1 MISHIIAWSVRN
13 RIMVLILTAMLIAIG
28 QYSLQRTP
36 VDAIPDLSDVQVI
49 IKTRFPGQAPEVV
62 QEQVTYPLTSALMS
76 VPGAHA
82 VRGFSFY
89 GDSYVYVLFDD
100 STDLYWA
107 RSRVLEYLSQL
118 SGVLP
123 AGVQPQLGPDA
134 TGVGWVYIYA
144 LTDPT
149 GQHSSADLR
158 SLQDN
163 FLRYE
168 LQAVQGVSEV
178 ASLGGMVR
186 QYQVF
191 VDPIALA
198 AEQIPISHLVT
209 AIQRSNREI
218 GASVIEQAEAEYMIR
233 ATGLIRS
240 EADLLEVPLG
250 VRVDGSPRF
259 LKDVARV
266 QQGPAPRRGIAELD
280 GLGEVAAGIVVMRF
294 GENAQAT
301 IEAIKQRLTAIKPSL
316 PAGVEIVP
324 VYDRTR
330 LIGKAVDNLWQ
341 KLGEEFVVVAL
352 VCALFLFHLRSVMV
366 VVLSLPV
373 AILAAFIVMKWQG
386 INANIM
392 SLGGIAIAIGAMVD
406 GAIVMIENLHK
417 HLEKSDDKADRWQI
431 VVQSAQEVGP
441 PLFFSLLIITLSFIP
456 VFALE
461 AQEGRMFAPLA
472 FTKTYAMG
480 AAAILAITLVP
491 VLLGYFVRG
500 HIRSEQEN
508 PINRGLVAIYQPL
521 LRWVLRFPRRIVF
534 GCVLLAATAWWPL
547 TQLGTEFIPPLDEGD
562 LMYMPTTYPGISVG
576 EAREILQ
583 KTDQLIRTLP
593 EVETVLGKIGR
604 AETATD
610 PAPLTMVESFIQ
622 LKPRDQW
629 REGMTPESLR
639 RELEQLIQFPG
650 LSNAWVQPIR
660 TRIDMLATGIKT
672 PVGVRISGPSLNE
685 IQKIGA
691 QLEEVLGGVEGT
703 ASVYAERPSS
713 GRYLTVDI
721 RRGDAARYGMTVADV
736 QDVIATTVGGRSIS
750 ETIMGV
756 ERYSIN
762 VRFPQAFRDSPQ
774 ALRDLYFVAPTG
786 QLVTLGALAD
796 IEIDAGPAVIK
807 SENAQVIGWVFIDL
821 DGVDVGSYV
830 ASAQTRVR
838 QALADGGVILP
849 AGYSLKWAGQYEYM
863 QRAQEKLS
871 YVVPLTISIIAILLF
886 MAFGSLTEVA
896 LILLTLPLALT
907 GSLWL
912 LWALDFNLSVAVGVG
927 FIALAGVAVEIG
939 VIMLMYLNQAWDALK
954 TNDEPITETQL
965 RQAVL
970 TGAGQRLRPVA
981 MTVLTIAIGLLPVM
995 LGSGTGSEV
1004 MSRIAAPMVGG
1015 TASALILTLV
1025 LLPAL
1030 YFLWR
1035 RRQI

>member
-1 MISHIIAWSVRN
+1 
-13 RIMVLILTAMLIAIG
+13 
-28 QYSLQRTP
+28 
-36 VDAIPDLSDVQVI
+36 
-49 IKTRFPGQAPEVV
+49 
-62 QEQVTYPLTSALMS
+62 
-76 VPGAHA
+76 
-82 VRGFSFY
+82 
-89 GDSYVYVLFDD
+89 
-100 STDLYWA
+100 
-107 RSRVLEYLSQL
+107 
-118 SGVLP
+118 
-123 AGVQPQLGPDA
+123 
-134 TGVGWVYIYA
+134 
-144 LTDPT
+144 
-149 GQHSSADLR
+149 
-158 SLQDN
+158 
-163 FLRYE
+163 
-168 LQAVQGVSEV
+168 
-178 ASLGGMVR
+178 
-186 QYQVF
+186 
-191 VDPIALA
+191 
-198 AEQIPISHLVT
+198 
-209 AIQRSNREI
+209 
-218 GASVIEQAEAEYMIR
+218 
-233 ATGLIRS
+233 
-240 EADLLEVPLG
+240 
-250 VRVDGSPRF
+250 
-259 LKDVARV
+259 
-266 QQGPAPRRGIAELD
+266 
-280 GLGEVAAGIVVMRF
+280 
-294 GENAQAT
+294 
-301 IEAIKQRLTAIKPSL
+301 
-316 PAGVEIVP
+316 
-324 VYDRTR
+324 
-330 LIGKAVDNLWQ
+330 
-341 KLGEEFVVVAL
+341 
-352 VCALFLFHLRSVMV
+352 
-366 VVLSLPV
+366 
-373 AILAAFIVMKWQG
+373 
-386 INANIM
+386 
-392 SLGGIAIAIGAMVD
+392 
-406 GAIVMIENLHK
+406 
-417 HLEKSDDKADRWQI
+417 
-431 VVQSAQEVGP
+431 
-441 PLFFSLLIITLSFIP
+441 
-456 VFALE
+456 
-461 AQEGRMFAPLA
+461 
-472 FTKTYAMG
+472 
-480 AAAILAITLVP
+480 
-491 VLLGYFVRG
+491 
-500 HIRSEQEN
+500 
-508 PINRGLVAIYQPL
+508 
-521 LRWVLRFPRRIVF
+521 
-534 GCVLLAATAWWPL
+534 
-547 TQLGTEFIPPLDEGD
+547 
-562 LMYMPTTYPGISVG
+562 
-576 EAREILQ
+576 
-583 KTDQLIRTLP
+583 LIRTLP

-736 QDVIATTVGGRSIS
+736 QDVIAIAVGGRSIS

-838 QALADGGVILP
+838 QALADGDVILP

-954 TNDEPITETQL
+954 TNGEPITETQL

-1015 TASALILTLV
+1015 TASALILTLI

>member
-1 MISHIIAWSVRN
+1 
-13 RIMVLILTAMLIAIG
+13 
-28 QYSLQRTP
+28 
-36 VDAIPDLSDVQVI
+36 
-49 IKTRFPGQAPEVV
+49 
-62 QEQVTYPLTSALMS
+62 
-76 VPGAHA
+76 
-82 VRGFSFY
+82 
-89 GDSYVYVLFDD
+89 
-100 STDLYWA
+100 
-107 RSRVLEYLSQL
+107 
-118 SGVLP
+118 
-123 AGVQPQLGPDA
+123 
-134 TGVGWVYIYA
+134 
-144 LTDPT
+144 
-149 GQHSSADLR
+149 
-158 SLQDN
+158 
-163 FLRYE
+163 
-168 LQAVQGVSEV
+168 
-178 ASLGGMVR
+178 
-186 QYQVF
+186 
-191 VDPIALA
+191 
-198 AEQIPISHLVT
+198 
-209 AIQRSNREI
+209 
-218 GASVIEQAEAEYMIR
+218 
-233 ATGLIRS
+233 
-240 EADLLEVPLG
+240 
-250 VRVDGSPRF
+250 
-259 LKDVARV
+259 
-266 QQGPAPRRGIAELD
+266 
-280 GLGEVAAGIVVMRF
+280 
-294 GENAQAT
+294 
-301 IEAIKQRLTAIKPSL
+301 
-316 PAGVEIVP
+316 
-324 VYDRTR
+324 
-330 LIGKAVDNLWQ
+330 
-341 KLGEEFVVVAL
+341 
-352 VCALFLFHLRSVMV
+352 
-366 VVLSLPV
+366 
-373 AILAAFIVMKWQG
+373 
-386 INANIM
+386 M

-685 IQKIGA
+685 IQKIGT

-736 QDVIATTVGGRSIS
+736 QDVIAIAVGGRSIS

-838 QALADGGVILP
+838 QALADGDVILP

>member
-1 MISHIIAWSVRN
+1 
-13 RIMVLILTAMLIAIG
+13 
-28 QYSLQRTP
+28 
-36 VDAIPDLSDVQVI
+36 
-49 IKTRFPGQAPEVV
+49 
-62 QEQVTYPLTSALMS
+62 
-76 VPGAHA
+76 
-82 VRGFSFY
+82 
-89 GDSYVYVLFDD
+89 
-100 STDLYWA
+100 
-107 RSRVLEYLSQL
+107 
-118 SGVLP
+118 
-123 AGVQPQLGPDA
+123 
-134 TGVGWVYIYA
+134 
-144 LTDPT
+144 
-149 GQHSSADLR
+149 
-158 SLQDN
+158 
-163 FLRYE
+163 
-168 LQAVQGVSEV
+168 
-178 ASLGGMVR
+178 
-186 QYQVF
+186 
-191 VDPIALA
+191 
-198 AEQIPISHLVT
+198 
-209 AIQRSNREI
+209 
-218 GASVIEQAEAEYMIR
+218 
-233 ATGLIRS
+233 
-240 EADLLEVPLG
+240 
-250 VRVDGSPRF
+250 
-259 LKDVARV
+259 
-266 QQGPAPRRGIAELD
+266 
-280 GLGEVAAGIVVMRF
+280 
-294 GENAQAT
+294 
-301 IEAIKQRLTAIKPSL
+301 
-316 PAGVEIVP
+316 
-324 VYDRTR
+324 
-330 LIGKAVDNLWQ
+330 
-341 KLGEEFVVVAL
+341 
-352 VCALFLFHLRSVMV
+352 
-366 VVLSLPV
+366 
-373 AILAAFIVMKWQG
+373 
-386 INANIM
+386 
-392 SLGGIAIAIGAMVD
+392 
-406 GAIVMIENLHK
+406 MIENLHK

-736 QDVIATTVGGRSIS
+736 QDVIATAVGGRSIS

-939 VIMLMYLNQAWDALK
+939 VIMLMYLNQAWDSLK
-954 TNDEPITETQL
+954 SNGEPITETQL

>member
-1 MISHIIAWSVRN
+1 
-13 RIMVLILTAMLIAIG
+13 
-28 QYSLQRTP
+28 
-36 VDAIPDLSDVQVI
+36 
-49 IKTRFPGQAPEVV
+49 
-62 QEQVTYPLTSALMS
+62 
-76 VPGAHA
+76 
-82 VRGFSFY
+82 
-89 GDSYVYVLFDD
+89 
-100 STDLYWA
+100 
-107 RSRVLEYLSQL
+107 
-118 SGVLP
+118 
-123 AGVQPQLGPDA
+123 
-134 TGVGWVYIYA
+134 
-144 LTDPT
+144 
-149 GQHSSADLR
+149 
-158 SLQDN
+158 
-163 FLRYE
+163 
-168 LQAVQGVSEV
+168 
-178 ASLGGMVR
+178 
-186 QYQVF
+186 
-191 VDPIALA
+191 
-198 AEQIPISHLVT
+198 
-209 AIQRSNREI
+209 
-218 GASVIEQAEAEYMIR
+218 
-233 ATGLIRS
+233 
-240 EADLLEVPLG
+240 
-250 VRVDGSPRF
+250 
-259 LKDVARV
+259 
-266 QQGPAPRRGIAELD
+266 
-280 GLGEVAAGIVVMRF
+280 
-294 GENAQAT
+294 
-301 IEAIKQRLTAIKPSL
+301 
-316 PAGVEIVP
+316 
-324 VYDRTR
+324 
-330 LIGKAVDNLWQ
+330 
-341 KLGEEFVVVAL
+341 
-352 VCALFLFHLRSVMV
+352 
-366 VVLSLPV
+366 
-373 AILAAFIVMKWQG
+373 
-386 INANIM
+386 
-392 SLGGIAIAIGAMVD
+392 
-406 GAIVMIENLHK
+406 
-417 HLEKSDDKADRWQI
+417 
-431 VVQSAQEVGP
+431 
-441 PLFFSLLIITLSFIP
+441 
-456 VFALE
+456 
-461 AQEGRMFAPLA
+461 MFAPLA

-736 QDVIATTVGGRSIS
+736 QDVIAIAVGGRSIS

-838 QALADGGVILP
+838 QALADGDVILP

-954 TNDEPITETQL
+954 TNGEPITETQL

-1015 TASALILTLV
+1015 TASALILTLI